1 MKHVLVQQMLKGNRE
16 LMAGLKRDAQF
27 GPCVM
32 FGLGGV
38 LTEILEDIS
47 IRVAPLTRIDAM
59 DMMEDIRG
67 KKILDEFR
75 GKPPVD
81 RDGLADILLALGN
94 IGLENEAVLEI
105 DVNPIKLVAG
115 KPIAVDALIFLK

>member
-1 MKHVLVQQMLKGNRE
+1 MVKGNRE
-16 LMAGLKRDAQF
+16 LMAGLKRDSQF

-47 IRVAPLTRIDAM
+47 IRVAPLTRFDAM
-59 DMMEDIRG
+59 DMMGDIRG

-81 RDGLADILLALGN
+81 REALADILLALGK
-94 IGLENEAVLEI
+94 IGLENEAILEI

-115 KPIAVDALIFLK
+115 KPIVVDALIIIK